1 MKVRDIAP
9 YGVRMPAELK
19 DKLQEIAKRNG
30 RSLNSEI
37 VRILEEYVT
46 PPKLDDIRPL
56 SMEDSASP
64 EKIQAW
70 LAELSEKIADIEKI
84 VNKNIPVDSPEN
96 KKPT

>member
-37 VRILEEYVT
+37 VKILEEYVT
-46 PPKLDDIRPL
+46 PPKI
-56 SMEDSASP
+56 EDLKAPTAEQLQSFEEMQKWTSDVA
-64 EKIQAW
+64 EKIKQMDRAFR
-70 LAELSEKIADIEKI
+70 
-84 VNKNIPVDSPEN
+84 KNFPDYGEGE
-96 KKPT
+96 